1 MRPAS
6 YEVGFTPDAEADLV
20 RLTDFLLDRAQTA
33 DDVDGILAAIQTL
46 RSTIDRALC
55 LTPWSFR
62 KAGDGSS
69 TTRRELVA
77 PAGATGYVV
86 LYEIESGA
94 RVQVLAVR
102 HQLEQDYH

>member
-1 MRPAS
+1 MLLSVMACLTHKNS
-6 YEVGFTPDAEADLV
+6 D
-20 RLTDFLLDRAQTA
+20 RLN
-33 DDVDGILAAIQTL
+33 GILASIQTL
-46 RSTIDRALC
+46 RCTIDRALS

-62 KAGDGSS
+62 KAGDGRS
-69 TTRRELVA
+69 TTRRELVV

-94 RVQVLAVR
+94 RVQVLAIR